1 MHDSSKFS
9 PLALR
14 QPCARRQEGFALV
27 TVIWAIGL
35 LALLFVTY
43 IAAARYRGIEASRLA
58 EHARTEALASAAI
71 QVAILDL
78 LARRFDP
85 GPSRPRV
92 RLDGTPVYCT
102 LGGGVRVAISIAD
115 EGGKVDLN
123 TADPALVA
131 ALARG
136 LQPAGGAGA
145 TLAKEIIALREAA
158 STAQRAQGIV
168 SETASAF
175 RTVFEVDQLS
185 MVDSNLLQA
194 MVPLVTVHS
203 RSTGFDP
210 QVAPLDVL
218 RALSPDGQRLA
229 RAEARNRL
237 PTSYVTDSLG
247 QAFLITSAV
256 ATESGAR
263 ASAAAV
269 VELSQASAAGYH
281 IREPREGSLHVI
293 DRASARLPPC

>member
-1 MHDSSKFS
+1 MQDPPRIS
-9 PLALR
+9 PQLLR
-14 QPCARRQEGFALV
+14 RPGTRRQEGFALV

-43 IAAARYRGIEASRLA
+43 IAAARYRGIESSRLA
-58 EHARTEALASAAI
+58 EHARSEGLASAAI

-85 GPSRPRV
+85 SPSPPRI

-102 LGGGVRVAISIAD
+102 LGGGARVAISIAD

-123 TADPALVA
+123 TADPALIA

-136 LQPAGGAGA
+136 LQPTGGAGA

-158 STAQRAQGIV
+158 SAAQRAQGIV

-185 MVDSNLLQA
+185 TVDSNLLQA
-194 MVPLVTVHS
+194 MIPLVTVHS
-203 RSTGFDP
+203 KSTGFDP
-210 QVAPLDVL
+210 QLAPLDVL
-218 RALSPDGQRLA
+218 QALSSNGLRLA
-229 RAEARNRL
+229 RAEARSRL
-237 PTSYVTDSLG
+237 PPSYVADSPG
-247 QAFLITSAV
+247 QAFLVTGAV
-256 ATESGAR
+256 ATAGGAR
-263 ASAAAV
+263 ASVAAV
-269 VELSQASAAGYH
+269 VELSQDPAAGYH
-281 IREPREGSLHVI
+281 IRELREGSLHVT
-293 DRASARLPPC
+293 DRASARLSPC